1 MGADFV
7 VVFFNRKL
15 NISQQFNRVNP
26 FIEFLRIFLNLKL
39 GRYYGREAN
48 RCKDFALFTTK
59 QAHKKQKSQET

>member
-26 FIEFLRIFLNLKL
+26 FIEFL
-39 GRYYGREAN
+39 
-48 RCKDFALFTTK
+48 
-59 QAHKKQKSQET
+59 